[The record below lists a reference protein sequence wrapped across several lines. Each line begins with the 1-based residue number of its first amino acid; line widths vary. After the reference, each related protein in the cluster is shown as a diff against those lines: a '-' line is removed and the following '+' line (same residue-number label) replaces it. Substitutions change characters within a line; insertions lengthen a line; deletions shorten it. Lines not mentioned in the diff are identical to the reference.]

1 MGLVGNW
8 GKEIG
13 SLLPCCSAA
22 SLGSW
27 LHWSMNGEGAE
38 AGNKVLVTVGMMEIT
53 FWDMTSLNQL
63 NIIPEYRKYI
73 ALGSLGPNPNLH

>member
-8 GKEIG
+8 GEEIG

-38 AGNKVLVTVGMMEIT
+38 AGNKVLVTVGMTEIT
-53 FWDMTSLNQL
+53 FWDMTSLNQP
-63 NIIPEYRKYI
+63 NFISEYRKYI
-73 ALGSLGPNPNLH
+73 ALGSLGPNPNLY